1 MEEVLTSIKTR
12 RKMMGYRSDVAYTI
26 RFTSDHDTNNL
37 QSFYTF
43 LAEAKTDPRC
53 AIALSEVE
61 VDEKRQRFTF
71 SDNSVKWYES
81 YPDVMS
87 HAALFELAREWA
99 QQMEE
104 GKLNCT
110 IGAMFLR
117 VGEDTNDIEENVA
130 GDYDHEWINVSRSI
144 NTDW

>member
-1 MEEVLTSIKTR
+1 
-12 RKMMGYRSDVAYTI
+12 MGYRSDVAYTI
-26 RFTSDHDTNNL
+26 RFVDDHDTNNV

-43 LAEAKTDPRC
+43 LLEAKADPRC

-71 SDNSVKWYES
+71 SADDVKWYDG
-81 YPDVMS
+81 YPDVVS
-87 HAALFELAREWA
+87 HTALFNLARDWA

-104 GKLNCT
+104 GKLSCT
-110 IGAMFLR
+110 MGAMFIR
-117 VGEDTNDIEENVA
+117 VGEDTNDIEETVV
-130 GDYDHEWINVSRSI
+130 GDYDWDWVRVSRSI